1 VGVGAKKNR
10 EGTQTF
16 RVPSLTSRSADLH
29 AYRSNPQPGDEA
41 AEDELLTFFELLT
54 FPALERRTMPT
65 HLDNEAAVVAE
76 AQVGNHEAF
85 ATLVRQYDR
94 HLYRL
99 TLNITRNPEDAKDAL
114 QESLL
119 KAHTNLA
126 RFEGRSRFY
135 TWLVQIAIN
144 ESLMK
149 LRRRRREKEV
159 FIDEKPVTDDGRLMA
174 RGEVAD
180 SVDRDENPEE
190 RYSQTELRD
199 ILANAIESLSL
210 PYRLV
215 SLLRDVEGFSTDETA
230 QILGISVSAAKSR
243 LMRARLQLRETLNT
257 YFYQSPTFVRRE
269 VS

>member
-1 VGVGAKKNR
+1 VGAKENR
-10 EGTQTF
+10 EGARTF
-16 RVPSLTSRSADLH
+16 RVPSLASRSADRRAH
-29 AYRSNPQPGDEA
+29 KSSPRPDGDA
-41 AEDELLTFFELLT
+41 TGDELLTFFELLT
-54 FPALERRTMPT
+54 FPALERRIMPA

-85 ATLVRQYDR
+85 TRLVKQYDR
-94 HLYRL
+94 HIYQL
-99 TLNITRNPEDAKDAL
+99 TLSITRNPEDAKDAL

-159 FIDEKPVTDDGRLMA
+159 FIDERPVTDDGRLMA

-180 SVDRDENPEE
+180 CVDRGENPEE
-190 RYSQTELRD
+190 RYSQTELREV
-199 ILANAIESLSL
+199 LADAIQSLSL

-230 QILGISVSAAKSR
+230 QMLGISVSAAKSR

-257 YFYQSPTFVRRE
+257 YFYQSPTFVRKE